1 MEQKVFIT
9 KVSAFLPNE
18 PVLNEDMESY
28 LGKIGGI
35 PSRVKSIVL
44 RQNGI
49 KSDTTLWMPNRTSR
63 TVTQR
68 WRVKLSASF
77 WMKV

>member
-9 KVSAFLPNE
+9 KVSAFLPNK

-28 LGKIGGI
+28 LGKIGGT

-49 KSDTTLWMPNRTSR
+49 KSAIMLWIPSRISR
-63 TVTQR
+63 TVMQR
-68 WRVKLSASF
+68 WRVRLSASF
-77 WMKV
+77 

>member
-49 KSDTTLWMPNRTSR
+49 KKRYYALDAEQNITP
-63 TVTQR
+63 VTQR

>member
-35 PSRVKSIVL
+35 PSRVKVSYYDKMVS
-44 RQNGI
+44 

>member
-35 PSRVKSIVL
+35 PSRVKKWYQKAIL
-44 RQNGI
+44 RSGC
-49 KSDTTLWMPNRTSR
+49 RTEHHA
-63 TVTQR
+63 Q
-68 WRVKLSASF
+68 
-77 WMKV
+77 